1 MSSKKGAFVY
11 QQIELTSAEWAMNT
25 TLYPASTWLFER
37 LESGKFNMKL
47 ADGVHTFAELATVMQ
62 DITVAV
68 KTNNATT
75 YILTVTTAE
84 REFDTPN
91 LKGPKGDQ
99 GIQGETGKTGPQGEP
114 GVQGV
119 PGVDAP
125 VPSIDPET
133 KHWKIGEED
142 TGVVAEG
149 KNGISVSVVENSEN
163 TETVYKLDITD
174 KDGKKTTP
182 NLRGTD
188 APIPSID
195 PVTKHW
201 KIGDKDTGVVAE
213 GKNAAITDDAPS
225 DGKTY
230 GRNNGAWS
238 EIVESNQY
246 LDLTTLFPD
255 ESGTLSDENYQ
266 KVVDAWENKVSLAQM
281 YDSYVPMVIEKN
293 EGVYNIAMNITSS
306 ATLGIMVSTMS
317 VTINTDKTYTASSN
331 YLTLR
336 KNNDAGTKF
345 LSDDGE
351 YLTPPTATP
360 TTAGYMS
367 AEDKKRVDDA
377 VVFKDVTVA
386 TTLTGLSIANYS
398 IKVTLSAASALSFAS
413 TPYEGWECMID
424 IKNTGS
430 SNITQ
435 ALPNATGWQCDE
447 TSMTIA
453 AGKIA
458 SISVRY
464 VHGTYVVL
472 TKGN

>member
-1 MSSKKGAFVY
+1 MNKKGAYVY
-11 QQIELTSAEWAMNT
+11 QQIEQTIAEWAVDT
-25 TLYPASTWLFER
+25 TVYPVSVFLFER
-37 LESGKFNMKL
+37 LENGKVNMKL
-47 ADGVHTFAELATVMQ
+47 SDGVHTFAELPYVMQ
-62 DITVAV
+62 DVKVAV

-84 REFDTPN
+84 GEFDTPN
-91 LKGPKGDQ
+91 LR
-99 GIQGETGKTGPQGEP
+99 GK
-114 GVQGV
+114 
-119 PGVDAP
+119 DAP

-195 PVTKHW
+195 PVTKQW

-238 EIVESNQY
+238 EIVASNQY
-246 LDLTTLFPD
+246 LDLTTSFPD
-255 ESGTLSDENYQ
+255 ESGTLSDEDYQ
-266 KVVDAWENKVSLAQM
+266 KIVDAWENSISLVRLGDM
-281 YDSYVPMVIEKN
+281 YGPMFIEKGQN
-293 EGVYNIAMNITSS
+293 NYILRINVLMQVVTGVSISS
-306 ATLGIMVSTMS
+306 MYVEIDT
-317 VTINTDKTYTASSN
+317 TDKTYVTNLKHIN
-331 YLTLR
+331 YT
-336 KNNDAGTKF
+336 NTGSGTKY
-345 LSDDGE
+345 LSDNGE

-367 AEDKKRVDDA
+367 AEDKQRVDDA

-386 TTLTGLSIANYS
+386 ATLTGLSIANYS
-398 IKVTLSAASALSFAS
+398 IKVTLSSASALSFAS

-430 SNITQ
+430 SDITQ

-464 VHGTYVVL
+464 IHGIYVVL

>member
-1 MSSKKGAFVY
+1 MSKKGAYVY
-11 QQIELTSAEWAMNT
+11 QQIEQTTAEWAVDT
-25 TLYPASTWLFER
+25 TVYGITSVFLFER
-37 LESGKFNMKL
+37 LENGKVNMKL
-47 ADGVHTFAELATVMQ
+47 SDGVHTFAELPYVMQ
-62 DITVAV
+62 DVKVAV

-84 REFDTPN
+84 GEFDTPN
-91 LKGPKGDQ
+91 LR
-99 GIQGETGKTGPQGEP
+99 GK
-114 GVQGV
+114 
-119 PGVDAP
+119 DAP
-125 VPSIDPET
+125 APSIDPET

-142 TGVVAEG
+142 TGIVAEG

-195 PVTKHW
+195 PVTKQW

-213 GKNAAITDDAPS
+213 GKNAAIPDDAPS

-230 GRNNGAWS
+230 GRNNGAWLEMVANGSFIIPGEIMELTS
-238 EIVESNQY
+238 ES
-246 LDLTTLFPD
+246 T
-255 ESGTLSDENYQ
+255 SSDIGEAVGGIDGFNAITQAIQDGKSCLIGFYNS
-266 KVVDAWENKVSLAQM
+266 DADAGM
-281 YDSYVPMVIEKN
+281 YFNVNTYTFSSSN
-293 EGVYNIAMNITSS
+293 EGTNIVLAIPLFQFS
-306 ATLGIMVSTMS
+306 AENLSIHIRLKDNEFSCQVS
-317 VTINTDKTYTASSN
+317 N
-331 YLTLR
+331 
-336 KNNDAGTKF
+336 
-345 LSDDGE
+345 
-351 YLTPPTATP
+351 LTPPNATP

-367 AEDKKRVDDA
+367 AEDKQRVDDA

-386 TTLTGLSIANYS
+386 STLTGLSIANYS
-398 IKVTLSAASALSFAS
+398 IKVTLSSASALSFAS

-430 SNITQ
+430 SDITQ